1 MEHWYS
7 SRGYDEKK
15 GKEKLMYDIT
25 QTPVFGLLLTIIFY
39 NLGRYIQRKT
49 KNPIFNPLLIAI
61 IGIIAFL
68 TITNI
73 PYESYKIGGDS
84 INFFLSPVT
93 VVLAVPLYKQFELF
107 KENMIEIIIG
117 ITAGVL
123 VSFVS
128 IKILGSFTDVDSNL
142 LNSLIP
148 KSITTPMGISLT
160 NSLGGIEAITV
171 VAIICTGILGA
182 IISPLV
188 FKIGKIKHP
197 IARGIALGTS
207 AHALGTTKAIEMG
220 EVEGAMSG
228 LSIGIAGTLTVI
240 LIPILIKFL

>member
-1 MEHWYS
+1 
-7 SRGYDEKK
+7 
-15 GKEKLMYDIT
+15 MYDIT
-25 QTPVFGLLLTIIFY
+25 QTPIFGLLLTIIFY
-39 NLGRYIQRKT
+39 NLGRFIQRKT
-49 KNPIFNPLLIAI
+49 GNPIFNPLLIAI

-68 TITNI
+68 SITKI

-128 IKILGSFTDVDSNL
+128 IKILGGFANADSSL

-160 NSLGGIEAITV
+160 NSLGGVEAITV

-188 FKIGKIKHP
+188 FKIGGIKHP

-207 AHALGTTKAIEMG
+207 SHALGTTKAIEMG

-228 LSIGIAGTLTVI
+228 LSIGISGTLTVI
-240 LIPILIKFL
+240 LVPILIKLL

>member
-1 MEHWYS
+1 
-7 SRGYDEKK
+7 
-15 GKEKLMYDIT
+15 MYDIT
-25 QTPVFGLLLTIIFY
+25 QTPIFGLLLTIIFY
-39 NLGRYIQRKT
+39 NLGRFIQRKT
-49 KNPIFNPLLIAI
+49 GNPIFNPLLIAI

-68 TITNI
+68 SITKI
-73 PYESYKIGGDS
+73 PYEAYKIGGDS

-123 VSFVS
+123 VSFIS
-128 IKILGSFTDVDSNL
+128 ISILGSLSNANSSL

-160 NSLGGIEAITV
+160 NSLGGVEAITV

-188 FKIGKIKHP
+188 FKIGGIKHP

-228 LSIGIAGTLTVI
+228 LSIGISGTLTVI
-240 LIPILIKFL
+240 LVPILIKFL

>member
-1 MEHWYS
+1 
-7 SRGYDEKK
+7 
-15 GKEKLMYDIT
+15 MYNIT
-25 QTPVFGLLLTIIFY
+25 QTPIFGLLLTIIFY
-39 NLGRYIQRKT
+39 NLGRFIQRKT
-49 KNPIFNPLLIAI
+49 GNPIFNPLLIAI
-61 IGIIAFL
+61 ICIIAFL
-68 TITNI
+68 SITKI
-73 PYESYKIGGDS
+73 PYEAYKIGGDS

-107 KENMIEIIIG
+107 KENMMEIIIG

-123 VSFVS
+123 VSFIS
-128 IKILGSFTDVDSNL
+128 IKILGGALNADSSL

-160 NSLGGIEAITV
+160 NSLGGVEAITV

-188 FKIGKIKHP
+188 FKIGGIKHP
-197 IARGIALGTS
+197 IARGIALGTAS
-207 AHALGTTKAIEMG
+207 HALATTKAIEMG

-228 LSIGIAGTLTVI
+228 LSIGISGTLTVI

>member
-1 MEHWYS
+1 
-7 SRGYDEKK
+7 
-15 GKEKLMYDIT
+15 MYDVT
-25 QTPVFGLLLTIIFY
+25 QTPIFGLLLTIIFY
-39 NLGRYIQRKT
+39 NLGRFIQRKT
-49 KNPIFNPLLIAI
+49 GNPIFNPLLIAI
-61 IGIIAFL
+61 ICIIAFL
-68 TITNI
+68 SITKI
-73 PYESYKIGGDS
+73 PYEAYKIGGDS

-107 KENMIEIIIG
+107 KENMLEIIIG

-128 IKILGSFTDVDSNL
+128 IKILGGALNADSSL

-160 NSLGGIEAITV
+160 NSLGGVEAITV

-188 FKIGKIKHP
+188 FKIGGIKHP
-197 IARGIALGTS
+197 IARGIALGTAS
-207 AHALGTTKAIEMG
+207 HALGTTKAIEMG

-228 LSIGIAGTLTVI
+228 LSIGISGTLTVI
-240 LIPILIKFL
+240 LVPILIKLL

>member
-1 MEHWYS
+1 
-7 SRGYDEKK
+7 
-15 GKEKLMYDIT
+15 MYNIT
-25 QTPVFGLLLTIIFY
+25 QTPILGLLLTIIFY
-39 NLGRYIQRKT
+39 NLGRFIQRKT
-49 KNPIFNPLLIAI
+49 GNPIFNPLLIAI
-61 IGIIAFL
+61 ICIIAFL
-68 TITNI
+68 SITKI
-73 PYESYKIGGDS
+73 PYEAYKIGGDS

-107 KENMIEIIIG
+107 KENMMEIIIG

-123 VSFVS
+123 VSFIS
-128 IKILGSFTDVDSNL
+128 IKILGGALNADSSL

-160 NSLGGIEAITV
+160 NSLGGVEAITV

-188 FKIGKIKHP
+188 FKIGGIKHP
-197 IARGIALGTS
+197 IARGIALGTAS
-207 AHALGTTKAIEMG
+207 HALGTTKAIEMG

-228 LSIGIAGTLTVI
+228 LSIGISGTLTVI

>member
-1 MEHWYS
+1 
-7 SRGYDEKK
+7 
-15 GKEKLMYDIT
+15 MYNIT
-25 QTPVFGLLLTIIFY
+25 QTPIFGLLLTIIFY
-39 NLGRYIQRKT
+39 NLGRFIQRKT
-49 KNPIFNPLLIAI
+49 GNPIFNPLLIAI
-61 IGIIAFL
+61 ICIIAFL
-68 TITNI
+68 SITKI
-73 PYESYKIGGDS
+73 PYEAYKIGGDS

-107 KENMIEIIIG
+107 KENMMEIIIG

-123 VSFVS
+123 VSFIS
-128 IKILGSFTDVDSNL
+128 IKILGEALNADSSL

-160 NSLGGIEAITV
+160 NSLGGVEAITV

-188 FKIGKIKHP
+188 FKIGGIKHP
-197 IARGIALGTS
+197 IARGIALGTAS
-207 AHALGTTKAIEMG
+207 HALGTTKAIEMG

-228 LSIGIAGTLTVI
+228 LSIGISGTLTVI
-240 LIPILIKFL
+240 LVPILIKFL